1 MITRR
6 VLFVV
11 ATLLCASSANAE
23 WLLNNHRSEVTFV
36 SMKAID
42 VAEIHR
48 FGELAGRIADSG
60 KAVVTIELKSVDTSV
75 EIRDERMQSLLF
87 ETDKYPLA
95 TIRAKFDKNMLKNM
109 LPGAISSREVEF
121 ELDLHGVET
130 TVTTDVIISMISET
144 ALIVVSRKP
153 IIINAAELDLS
164 GGVEALRA
172 VANLPSIGNAVP
184 VSFSLVFER

>member
-11 ATLLCASSANAE
+11 ATLLGATSANAE
-23 WLLNNHRSEVTFV
+23 WLLNNHRSDVSFV
-36 SMKAID
+36 STKAID
-42 VAEIHR
+42 VAEVHR

-121 ELDLHGVET
+121 ELDLHGVEV
-130 TVTTDVIISMISET
+130 TVATDVVISMISET

-153 IIINAAELDLS
+153 IIINAAELNLS

-172 VANLPSIGNAVP
+172 VANLPSVGNAVP
-184 VSFSLVFER
+184 VSFSLVFEK

>member
-1 MITRR
+1 MITHR

-11 ATLLCASSANAE
+11 TTLLCASSANAE

-42 VAEIHR
+42 FAEIHR
-48 FGELAGRIADSG
+48 FGDLAGRIADSG
-60 KAVVTIELKSVDTSV
+60 KAVVTIELKTVDTAV

-95 TIRAKFDKNMLKNM
+95 TIRAKFDKNMLRNM

-121 ELDLHGVET
+121 DLDLHGVEI
-130 TVTTDVIISMISET
+130 TVTTDVVISMISET

-153 IIINAAELDLS
+153 IIINAPEMNLS
-164 GGVEALRA
+164 DGVEALRA
-172 VANLPSIGNAVP
+172 IANLPSIGNAVP
-184 VSFSLVFER
+184 VSFSLVFEK